1 MADAASSNPGGATSA
16 FQPDSLNNRA
26 EANYPEEEFRM
37 GGRTRETFNKRQK
50 ERARQEKQRDKLAK
64 RQQRKSER
72 PEGAAPDDNIDWSA
86 ANDSLDSDNPLGD
99 EA

>member
-1 MADAASSNPGGATSA
+1 
-16 FQPDSLNNRA
+16 
-26 EANYPEEEFRM
+26 M

-50 ERARQEKQRDKLAK
+50 ERARQEKQRDKIAK

-72 PEGAAPDDNIDWSA
+72 PDGAVADDNIDWTAS
-86 ANDSLDSDNPLGD
+86 NEDLHSDDSVGD

>member
-1 MADAASSNPGGATSA
+1 
-16 FQPDSLNNRA
+16 
-26 EANYPEEEFRM
+26 M

-50 ERARQEKQRDKLAK
+50 ERARQEKQRDKIAK

-72 PEGAAPDDNIDWSA
+72 PDGAAPDDNIDWTASNEDAQSDDSA
-86 ANDSLDSDNPLGD
+86 GD